1 MTLRRR
7 LYTKLA
13 AVLLGL
19 FLLVGLLF
27 LGIAGVSMDMYQRE
41 VTQKLNRDL
50 AAHIAAEAPLLRAGR
65 VNRPALEVLF
75 HQLMAVNPAIE
86 VYLLNPQGRVLA
98 YSAPPGKVRRNAVDL
113 IPIRHYLGGSS
124 ALPIFGDDPRQT
136 AERKIFS
143 AARVP
148 DSGPLEGYVYVILG
162 GEDYDSLLSLL
173 QGSFIVKLGLAAF
186 AASLLFVLFTGL
198 TLFAA
203 LTRRLRRLTT
213 TLEQFRASDFTHA
226 QPFNPGDAEG
236 DEIDRLSY
244 SFNMMAA
251 RIRQQLRGLQ
261 DSDRLR
267 RELVANVS
275 HDLRTPLAAVQGY
288 VETLLLQHERL
299 DPMERRRYLEIAGKH
314 AARLNHLVSELF
326 ELAKLDAN
334 QIKPHCERFPIAEL
348 MQDVAQTFRL
358 AAEGRQVRLEV
369 ALPED
374 PPQVSADIGLMA
386 RVFGNLI
393 ENSLRYTPAGGRVLL
408 SLTTEKMAAAIRLS
422 DTGCGIAPEDLP
434 HVFER
439 FYRAR
444 QDPTQ
449 HSNGGGLGLAIV
461 QRILELHG
469 SHIQVQS
476 TLKIGTTF
484 AFQLPLSD

>member
-1 MTLRRR
+1 MNIRQR
-7 LYTKLA
+7 LYAKLA

-27 LGIAGVSMDMYQRE
+27 LGIAGVSLDMYRQE
-41 VTQKLNRDL
+41 ATQKLNRDL

-86 VYLLNPQGRVLA
+86 VYLLNPDGRVLA
-98 YSAPPGKVRRNAVDL
+98 YSAPPGKVHRTWVTLA
-113 IPIRHYLGGSS
+113 PIRDYLDRAH
-124 ALPIFGDDPRQT
+124 ALPIFGDDPRDT
-136 AERKIFS
+136 AGHKIFS

-148 DSGPLEGYVYVILG
+148 DKGPLEGYLYVILG

-173 QGSFIVKLGLAAF
+173 QGSFIVQLGLAAV
-186 AASLLFVLFTGL
+186 AASLVFALLAGL

-203 LTRRLRRLTT
+203 LTRRLRRLTRA
-213 TLEQFRASDFTHA
+213 LEQFRASDFTDV
-226 QPFNPGDAEG
+226 QPFSLGGAHG
-236 DEIDRLSY
+236 DEIDRLGF
-244 SFNMMAA
+244 SFDVMAA
-251 RIRQQLRGLQ
+251 RIRQQVQGLQ

-288 VETLLLQHERL
+288 VETLLLQHDRL
-299 DPMERRRYLEIAGKH
+299 DPEERRRYLEIAHKH
-314 AARLNHLVSELF
+314 AARLNYLVGELF

-334 QIKPHCERFPIAEL
+334 QIKPQCERFPIAEL
-348 MQDVAQTFRL
+348 MQDVAQSFRL
-358 AAEGRQVRLEV
+358 AAAGRQVQLEV
-369 ALPED
+369 TLPED
-374 PPQVSADIGLMA
+374 PPQVTADIGLMA
-386 RVFGNLI
+386 RVLGNLI
-393 ENSLRYTPAGGRVLL
+393 ENALRYTPAGGRVRL
-408 SLTTEKMAAAIRLS
+408 SLATENAAVAIRLS

-434 HVFER
+434 HVFKR

-449 HSNGGGLGLAIV
+449 HSSGGGLGLAIA

-469 SHIQVQS
+469 SHIQVDS
-476 TLKIGTTF
+476 TLKLGTTF
-484 AFQLPLSD
+484 AFLLPLSA

>member
-1 MTLRRR
+1 MTIRRR

-27 LGIAGVSMDMYQRE
+27 LGIAGVSLDMYQQE
-41 VTQKLNRDL
+41 ATQKLNRDL

-86 VYLLNPQGRVLA
+86 VYLLNPAGRVLA
-98 YSAPPGKVRRNAVDL
+98 YSAPPGKVQRTTVTLA
-113 IPIRHYLGGSS
+113 PIRDYLDGTH
-124 ALPIFGDDPRQT
+124 ALPIFGDDPRQ
-136 AERKIFS
+136 AAGHKIFS

-148 DSGPLEGYVYVILG
+148 ESGPLEGYLYVILG

-173 QGSFIVKLGLAAF
+173 QGSFIVQLGLAAV
-186 AASLLFVLFTGL
+186 AASLVFALLAGL

-203 LTRRLRRLTT
+203 LTRRLRRLTRA
-213 TLEQFRASDFTHA
+213 LEQFRASDFTDV
-226 QPFNPGDAEG
+226 QPFSQHGARG
-236 DEIDRLSY
+236 DEIDRLGF
-244 SFNMMAA
+244 SFDVMAA
-251 RIRQQLRGLQ
+251 RIRQQVQGLQ

-288 VETLLLQHERL
+288 VETLLLQHDRL
-299 DPMERRRYLEIAGKH
+299 DPEERRRYLEIAGKH
-314 AARLNHLVSELF
+314 AARLNHLVGELF

-334 QIKPHCERFPIAEL
+334 QIKPQCERFPIAEL

-358 AAEGRQVRLEV
+358 AAEGRQVQLEV
-369 ALPED
+369 TLPED
-374 PPQVSADIGLMA
+374 PPQVTADIGLMA
-386 RVFGNLI
+386 RVLGNLI
-393 ENSLRYTPAGGRVLL
+393 ENALRYTPAGGRVHL
-408 SLTTEKMAAAIRLS
+408 SLTTEKAAVAIRLS

-449 HSNGGGLGLAIV
+449 HSSGGGLGLAIA

-469 SHIQVQS
+469 SRIQVDS
-476 TLKIGTTF
+476 TLKLGTTF
-484 AFQLPLSD
+484 AFLLPLSA